1 MEGTPVLKNI
11 TAGRKT
17 VRGAAL
23 ALVAAW
29 SVAAAGTV
37 VAAPQAQAADAR
49 NLVTFGDSYLSNPTP
64 AETVGAKVRA
74 AAEQAG
80 IPIDNGPAAPLA
92 QYTAHGC
99 GQSSTNAPRQIGRMT
114 GLTVRDYSCPGAM
127 AYTPGAP
134 AMTLKGE
141 IDNALADRALT
152 AATTNVVIQFGF
164 NDSYSWLM
172 GKVLANGLPDTYLNL
187 DRRYAEQK
195 VLWTRAMNDAINRI
209 RAAAPNARIT
219 VADYPTIS
227 KPETAEQ
234 CLLHVEMIPGDIGIP
249 AFWIRDAEVNIHN
262 WSKELVSAR
271 SRDNVV
277 FADIRGATAGRG
289 ECAPDDARLIAGVID
304 TTNVSG
310 YNLPVHMT
318 NRGVTRTAEVIAATF

>member
-1 MEGTPVLKNI
+1 MLKNI
-11 TAGRKT
+11 TAGKKS
-17 VRGAAL
+17 VRGVAL

-29 SVAAAGTV
+29 GVAAAGTV
-37 VAAPQAQAADAR
+37 VAVPPAVAADAG

-80 IPIDNGPAAPLA
+80 IPIDTGLAAPLSR
-92 QYTAHGC
+92 YTAHGC

-127 AYTPGAP
+127 AYTPGTP
-134 AMTLKGE
+134 AMTLNGE
-141 IDNALADRALT
+141 IDNALADKALD
-152 AATTNVVIQFGF
+152 AAATNVVIQFGF

-172 GKVLANGLPDTYLNL
+172 GKVLANGLPDTYVNL
-187 DRRYAEQK
+187 QQRYAEQK
-195 VLWTRAMNDAINRI
+195 VLWTNAMNTAINRI

-234 CLLHVEMIPGDIGIP
+234 CLLHVAMIPGDIGIP
-249 AFWIRDAEVNIHN
+249 AFWIRDAEVNIHD
-262 WSKELVSAR
+262 WSKELVAAR

-304 TTNVSG
+304 TSNVSG

-318 NRGVTRTAEVIAATF
+318 NRGVTHTAETIAATF

>member
-1 MEGTPVLKNI
+1 MPNKSISKVNKFPKRYIAEI
-11 TAGRKT
+11 R
-17 VRGAAL
+17 
-23 ALVAAW
+23 
-29 SVAAAGTV
+29 SFV
-37 VAAPQAQAADAR
+37 VASCVAVAGVIAVSPQAEAADAKSM
-49 NLVTFGDSYLSNPTP
+49 VTFGDSYLSNPTP
-64 AETVGAKVRA
+64 AEAVGAKVRA

-80 IPIDNGPAAPLA
+80 IPIDTGLTAPLS

-99 GQSSTNAPRQIGRMT
+99 GQSSANAPRQIGRMT
-114 GLTVRDYSCPGAM
+114 GLTVHDYSCPGAM
-127 AYTPGAP
+127 AYSPAAP

-141 IDNALADRALT
+141 IDNALADRALNT
-152 AATTNVVIQFGF
+152 DTTNVVIQFGF

-187 DRRYAEQK
+187 DQRYAEQK
-195 VLWTRAMNDAINRI
+195 GLWTRAMNDAINRI
-209 RAAAPNARIT
+209 KAAAPNARIT

-262 WSKELVSAR
+262 WAKELVSAR

-277 FADIRGATAGRG
+277 FADIGGATAGRG
-289 ECAPDDARLIAGVID
+289 ECAPDDVRLIAGVID